1 MNVIYILWLRQLK
14 RYFRSKSRI
23 IGSLGQ
29 PLLFL
34 VALGFGFGP
43 IYAKAGGGNYI
54 QFLAPGII
62 AMSILFSATF
72 SGIEVLWDRQFGFLK
87 EILVAPVS
95 RTRIMIGRTL
105 GAATV
110 AVFQG
115 MIVFFLCLIVGYRPP
130 EPALLPLV
138 PVYMALIAV
147 TFTAFGTAI
156 ACLIEDTQGFQ
167 LIMNFLVMPTFFLSG
182 ALFPMESLPRAM
194 TIVCWANPLAYG
206 VDALRT
212 VMTGGG
218 HMGLFTDSAMLV
230 LVAATITGIGSFLFR
245 RIQS

>member
-1 MNVIYILWLRQLK
+1 MVGL
-14 RYFRSKSRI
+14 SC
-23 IGSLGQ
+23 
-29 PLLFL
+29 
-34 VALGFGFGP
+34 
-43 IYAKAGGGNYI
+43 
-54 QFLAPGII
+54 
-62 AMSILFSATF
+62 
-72 SGIEVLWDRQFGFLK
+72 
-87 EILVAPVS
+87 
-95 RTRIMIGRTL
+95 
-105 GAATV
+105 TV
-110 AVFQG
+110 VG
-115 MIVFFLCLIVGYRPP
+115 LIVFFLCLIVGYRPP

-218 HMGLFTDSAMLV
+218 HMGLFTDYSFFREK
-230 LVAATITGIGSFLFR
+230 TGCSRSTASRPSTVRKTSLKTG
-245 RIQS
+245 